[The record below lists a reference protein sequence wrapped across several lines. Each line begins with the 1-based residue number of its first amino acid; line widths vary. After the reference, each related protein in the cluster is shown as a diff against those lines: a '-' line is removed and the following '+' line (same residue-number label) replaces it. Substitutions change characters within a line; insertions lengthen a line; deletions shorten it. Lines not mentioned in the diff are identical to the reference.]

1 MLIVLFTGLLDV
13 SEVQYVTL
21 YFEVFI
27 LLRES
32 VHRPTV
38 GSWRCFRSR
47 TVAQPVVTLDFS
59 IPVDYLDARFF
70 LPMYLKGANE
80 LIDLAIFRRFLL
92 SKFADM
98 QTFAGE
104 SMTAEGGMAFG
115 YYKDGA
121 HNPTFAYISKAL
133 EAEKVRQF

>member
-1 MLIVLFTGLLDV
+1 M
-13 SEVQYVTL
+13 
-21 YFEVFI
+21 
-27 LLRES
+27 
-32 VHRPTV
+32 
-38 GSWRCFRSR
+38 
-47 TVAQPVVTLDFS
+47 
-59 IPVDYLDARFF
+59 
-70 LPMYLKGANE
+70 
-80 LIDLAIFRRFLL
+80 

-133 EAEKVRQF
+133 EAEKVPHLHFGLTVFLRCHI